1 MTRRSC
7 RSLIHTPMFAILRFH
22 DVDFGSA
29 VALRELLME
38 GGEVRLELTEKGIYH
53 HPESEFKEEPV

>member
-1 MTRRSC
+1 M
-7 RSLIHTPMFAILRFH
+7 PMFATLRFR
-22 DVDFGSA
+22 DVDFSLA